1 MLNTPHVYRPAGTWQ
16 DLVARET
23 LRYRTATPVARTT
36 RGATAQPGGTKG
48 VGKVPFPIAS
58 LRRIRQAFDTGNMT
72 PGQSVAAIEI
82 PAAGGFLRWFEM
94 VITGITAGNAAV
106 VTFAPDAPHNALQ
119 FIEFL
124 PPSGDPPIVPHTGY
138 QIGLWNKYGVFSQA
152 PPYSDP
158 RRDAQYSITTGSGA
172 TGGSF
177 TVALR
182 LPFEV
187 DHGSGFCAI
196 TNSAANKSYLLN
208 LTWATTAQLYGVAP
222 TNPPTLRCVGWM
234 YYWDEPASKTRQG
247 TDQEPTPLG
256 LGSFSQLRIDQ
267 PPITAG
273 DKYIKVNNGGPVL
286 RMLIVTLRS
295 SSGTRA
301 GVAAADI
308 PGTWDFVFNTRD
320 RWLISDGQL
329 QSDMA
334 EYFGYQV
341 PFGTSAQTNQ
351 AAVLDAAGVLDQSVR
366 AFPYFMEI
374 PTIDGPRGIRSQLQ
388 VTADATLTQIRGTS
402 FGASVATM
410 EILTNLIR
418 PSSARALYPP
428 NRIT

>member
-1 MLNTPHVYRPAGTWQ
+1 MDLNSP
-16 DLVARET
+16 RERGV
-23 LRYRTATPVARTT
+23 RYRTATPVARTQ
-36 RGATAQPGGTKG
+36 RHATAGGGGGGKPGGG
-48 VGKVPFPIAS
+48 GGSVPFPIAS
-58 LRRIRQAFDTGNMT
+58 LKRIRQAFDTGNMT
-72 PGQSVAAIEI
+72 YGQSVAAIEI
-82 PAAGGFLRWFEM
+82 PAAGGFLRYMEFA
-94 VITGITAGNAAV
+94 ITGVTAGNAAT
-106 VTFAPDAPHNALQ
+106 VTFTADAPHNSLQ

-138 QIGLWNKYGVFSQA
+138 QLGLWNKYGCFSQA

-158 RRDAQYSITTGSGA
+158 RRDTQYSITPGAGA

-177 TVALR
+177 SMALR
-182 LPFEV
+182 LPLEI
-187 DHGSGFCAI
+187 DPYSGFCAI

-208 LTWATTAQLYGVAP
+208 LTWATAVQLYGTAP
-222 TNPPTLRCVGWM
+222 TTGPALRCVGWM
-234 YYWDEPASKTRQG
+234 YYWDEPAGQTRQG
-247 TDQEPTPLG
+247 TGQGTKPLG

-286 RMLIVTLRS
+286 RMLLFTLRAS
-295 SSGTRA
+295 NNTRA
-301 GVAAADI
+301 SVTAGDI
-308 PGTWDFVFNTRD
+308 PALWDFVFNTRD
-320 RWLISDGQL
+320 RWLISDTQL
-329 QSDMA
+329 LSDMA

-351 AAVLDAAGVLDQSVR
+351 AMVLDAAGVLDQSVR

-374 PTIDGPRGIRSQLQ
+374 PCIDGPHAPRSQYQ

-402 FGASVATM
+402 FGATVATM

-418 PSSARALYPP
+418 PSSAAALYPP
-428 NRIT
+428 NRIS